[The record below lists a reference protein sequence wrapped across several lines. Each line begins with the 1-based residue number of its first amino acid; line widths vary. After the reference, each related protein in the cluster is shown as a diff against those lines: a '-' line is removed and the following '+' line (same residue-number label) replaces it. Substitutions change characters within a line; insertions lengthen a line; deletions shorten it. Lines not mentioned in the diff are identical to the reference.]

1 MTFSFWLSTSFA
13 TPQGQIW
20 KCSISCCKTV
30 AKRITDTLMTCNSFS
45 TKRLNAA
52 FQDRQAWKQVLE
64 TLRFN
69 SSVFIGFIR
78 PSKRP
83 LLPFFCSIEHTN
95 MDGVR
100 VTRVALLFPC
110 HWVLQLKKYSSLEVV
125 FITLRILFSNALV
138 KAFSGEVRFPVRR
151 PLLIFWLKC
160 GAQMHKDDIYWRYV
174 LRRLP
179 TYSKNVTTQEIVV
192 IMVRA
197 AKKENER
204 G

>member
-1 MTFSFWLSTSFA
+1 MVCVIISLS
-13 TPQGQIW
+13 
-20 KCSISCCKTV
+20 
-30 AKRITDTLMTCNSFS
+30 L
-45 TKRLNAA
+45 
-52 FQDRQAWKQVLE
+52 
-64 TLRFN
+64 
-69 SSVFIGFIR
+69 SS
-78 PSKRP
+78 S
-83 LLPFFCSIEHTN
+83 
-95 MDGVR
+95 
-100 VTRVALLFPC
+100 A
-110 HWVLQLKKYSSLEVV
+110 KKYSSLEVV
-125 FITLRILFSNALV
+125 FIALRILFSNALV